1 MTDRLLRIWLS
12 MRDPV
17 SPRVAAQLAAH
28 FGDPAHI
35 YAAGREEFL
44 ACSFLRK
51 EQVDTLCDKDLR
63 AAEEILHRCERE
75 HIDVVTPSDPRYPGR
90 LKRINDPPQVL
101 YVRGQLPD
109 LDRAPAVAI
118 VGTRDCTAYG
128 YGQAK
133 KFGAALAAA
142 GFTVVTGMARG
153 VDGAASRGALNA
165 GKPTVAVLAG
175 GVDRCYPPE
184 HRGLMGDILLSGAVI
199 SEYPPGTPHAGKLF
213 PVRNRIISGLCAAVL
228 IVEAPIRSG
237 ALITAERALDQGRE
251 VFVLPGSVNDPHC
264 AGSNRL
270 LRDGGAQLVLD
281 PMDIVHALAGLLRQK
296 PDGEHIRE
304 IYLRESGGQEPSEMK
319 KPSEVKEPS
328 EVKKPSEM
336 KKPPA
341 SRQQDPWEELRLR
354 RQKQEKEP
362 PRAPEKPQ
370 RAKNEPY
377 TPTMEE
383 ILARPKPS
391 LRDISGDE
399 LLVAQVMQQGAKN
412 PDDIIRMSGLSPSRA
427 LSALTMLEMDGLV
440 KGSPTEV
447 WLVDP

>member
-12 MRDPV
+12 MRNPV
-17 SPRVAAQLAAH
+17 SARAAGLLVTH

-35 YAAGREEFL
+35 YAAEREEFL

-51 EQVDTLCDKDLR
+51 EQVDALCDKDLSS
-63 AAEEILHRCERE
+63 AEEILHRCERE
-75 HIDVVTPSDPRYPGR
+75 HIDVITPSDPRYPAR

-109 LDRAPAVAI
+109 FDRAPAIAI

-133 KFGAALAAA
+133 KFAAALAAA

-165 GKPTVAVLAG
+165 GKPTAAVLAG

-199 SEYPPGTPHAGKLF
+199 SENPPGTPHAGKLF
-213 PVRNRIISGLCAAVL
+213 PMRNRILSGLCAGVL
-228 IVEAPIRSG
+228 VVEAPMRSG

-251 VFVLPGSVNDPHC
+251 VFVLPGNVSDAHC

-270 LRDGGAQLVLD
+270 LRDGGAQLALE
-281 PMDIVHALAGLLRQK
+281 PMDIVHALSGLLRQK
-296 PDGEHIRE
+296 PDSEHIRE
-304 IYLRESGGQEPSEMK
+304 IYLRESGGQEPSDVQ
-319 KPSEVKEPS
+319 KPSDVQTKKSPAPVKT
-328 EVKKPSEM
+328 
-336 KKPPA
+336 
-341 SRQQDPWEELRLR
+341 DPWEELRLKR
-354 RQKQEKEP
+354 EKREKEP
-362 PRAPEKPQ
+362 PRAPEQPQ

-377 TPTMEE
+377 TPTIAELE
-383 ILARPKPS
+383 ARPKPT
-391 LRDISGDE
+391 LADISGDE

-447 WLVDP
+447 WLVDR